1 MENIQLNFDRESITE
16 QKSLNH
22 GDHIVVEGDLKD
34 LNENLYFLMMIVDR
48 GEHLKYY
55 HHGIYDKKSLKV
67 IHFTGVSK
75 EDAVPIKTEYSTF
88 KGDRPIYR
96 VVYGEGDLKC
106 LEVSE
111 TMKMAE
117 DAVEQGKKYKQ
128 YHILQNNCETF
139 ATRLKTG
146 EAVSQQVKEA
156 LQKIFQFVEKQGPG
170 LAQAAYGSSAG
181 VSGWL
186 AGSSGSK

>member
-1 MENIQLNFDRESITE
+1 MEDIQLKLESITE
-16 QKSLNH
+16 QKLLNH

-34 LNENLYFLMMIVDR
+34 LNEKLYFLMMIVDT
-48 GEHLKYY
+48 GKLDPKYY
-55 HHGIYDKKSLKV
+55 HHGIYDKESLKV
-67 IHFTGVSK
+67 IHFTGESK
-75 EDAVPIKTEYSTF
+75 EDAVPRKTEYSTF

-117 DAVEQGKKYKQ
+117 DAVELGKKWKE
-128 YHILQNNCETF
+128 YHIVRNNCETF
-139 ATRLKTG
+139 ATWLKTG
-146 EAVSQQVKEA
+146 EAVSQQAKEA
-156 LQKIFQFVEKQGPG
+156 LQKILQFVEKQGPG
-170 LAQAAYGSSAG
+170 LAEAACGSSVG